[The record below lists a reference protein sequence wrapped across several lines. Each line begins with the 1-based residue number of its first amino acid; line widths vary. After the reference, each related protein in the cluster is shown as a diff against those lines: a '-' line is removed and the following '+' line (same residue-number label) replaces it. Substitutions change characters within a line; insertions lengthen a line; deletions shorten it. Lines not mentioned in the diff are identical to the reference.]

1 PPRCPAPARNTFCP
15 CRCCP
20 LCPAATRGGER
31 GRASPAPWDPCAC
44 PAVKGCSPV
53 GLRWPRCPRGWERP
67 RRSRRNPSV
76 PLLARGRVLRRGQPH
91 PAGSRAPRQLRH
103 VLPPLPVRR
112 PRSTNGWGG
121 RSREHAW
128 LRQPRAHIWRGRA
141 ASLAPCLAAS
151 CASQKCISA
160 RAGRAEAA
168 PEREAASAAGR
179 LCAGPGHALGRQRQR
194 REGEAV
200 PRRATQE
207 QKADGAQEG
216 LPPQPRCVRCC
227 PPPEKRFY
235 PQYQPVPQINM
246 TILKG
251 EKGDRGERGMQGK
264 FGKTGVAGSRGHA
277 GPKGQKG
284 SMGAP
289 GERCKSHYAAFSVG
303 RKKPLHSND
312 YYQTLIFDT
321 EFVNLYDHFNM
332 FTGKFYCYIPG
343 IYYFSLN
350 VHTWNQKETYL
361 HIMRNG
367 AEVVILYAQVSDRS
381 IMQSQSVMLELKEQD
396 EVWVRLYKGER
407 ENAVFSDEY
416 DTYITFSGHLINS
429 CTSV

>member
-1 PPRCPAPARNTFCP
+1 MEGLWVLGVLLLSCLMLPFPTRSQTSPDQRLQTDPEEAPSQHH
-15 CRCCP
+15 
-20 LCPAATRGGER
+20 AA
-31 GRASPAPWDPCAC
+31 
-44 PAVKGCSPV
+44 
-53 GLRWPRCPRGWERP
+53 
-67 RRSRRNPSV
+67 
-76 PLLARGRVLRRGQPH
+76 
-91 PAGSRAPRQLRH
+91 
-103 VLPPLPVRR
+103 
-112 PRSTNGWGG
+112 
-121 RSREHAW
+121 
-128 LRQPRAHIWRGRA
+128 
-141 ASLAPCLAAS
+141 
-151 CASQKCISA
+151 
-160 RAGRAEAA
+160 
-168 PEREAASAAGR
+168 
-179 LCAGPGHALGRQRQR
+179 
-194 REGEAV
+194 
-200 PRRATQE
+200 RATQE
-207 QKADGAQEG
+207 QKAGGAQEG
-216 LPPQPRCVRCC
+216 LPPRPRCVRCC
-227 PPPEKRFY
+227 EPPDQRFSY
-235 PQYQPVPQINM
+235 PRYQPLPQINM

-284 SMGAP
+284 SVGAP

-332 FTGKFYCYIPG
+332 FTGKFYCYVPG

-361 HIMRNG
+361 HIMHNG

-381 IMQSQSVMLELKEQD
+381 IMQSQSVMLELREQD

-416 DTYITFSGHLINS
+416 DTYITFSGHLIKYS
-429 CTSV
+429 GDP

>member
-1 PPRCPAPARNTFCP
+1 PR
-15 CRCCP
+15 
-20 LCPAATRGGER
+20 
-31 GRASPAPWDPCAC
+31 
-44 PAVKGCSPV
+44 
-53 GLRWPRCPRGWERP
+53 
-67 RRSRRNPSV
+67 
-76 PLLARGRVLRRGQPH
+76 
-91 PAGSRAPRQLRH
+91 
-103 VLPPLPVRR
+103 
-112 PRSTNGWGG
+112 
-121 RSREHAW
+121 
-128 LRQPRAHIWRGRA
+128 
-141 ASLAPCLAAS
+141 
-151 CASQKCISA
+151 
-160 RAGRAEAA
+160 
-168 PEREAASAAGR
+168 
-179 LCAGPGHALGRQRQR
+179 
-194 REGEAV
+194 
-200 PRRATQE
+200 
-207 QKADGAQEG
+207 
-216 LPPQPRCVRCC
+216 PRCVRCC
-227 PPPEKRFY
+227 EPPDQRFSY
-235 PQYQPVPQINM
+235 PQYQPLPQINM

-264 FGKTGVAGSRGHA
+264 FGKTGVAGSRGHT

-284 SMGAP
+284 SVGAP

-332 FTGKFYCYIPG
+332 FTGKFYCYVPG

-381 IMQSQSVMLELKEQD
+381 IMQSQSVMLELREQD

-416 DTYITFSGHLINS
+416 DTYITFSGHLIK
-429 CTSV
+429 

>member
-1 PPRCPAPARNTFCP
+1 M
-15 CRCCP
+15 
-20 LCPAATRGGER
+20 E
-31 GRASPAPWDPCAC
+31 
-44 PAVKGCSPV
+44 
-53 GLRWPRCPRGWERP
+53 GLRVLSVLLLCLLLPNPVWSQTSPSPNQHLQMDPEEAPSQHHTARP
-67 RRSRRNPSV
+67 TP
-76 PLLARGRVLRRGQPH
+76 
-91 PAGSRAPRQLRH
+91 
-103 VLPPLPVRR
+103 
-112 PRSTNGWGG
+112 
-121 RSREHAW
+121 
-128 LRQPRAHIWRGRA
+128 
-141 ASLAPCLAAS
+141 
-151 CASQKCISA
+151 
-160 RAGRAEAA
+160 
-168 PEREAASAAGR
+168 
-179 LCAGPGHALGRQRQR
+179 
-194 REGEAV
+194 
-200 PRRATQE
+200 E
-207 QKADGAQEG
+207 QKPSSAQEG
-216 LPPQPRCVRCC
+216 LPPWPRCVRCC
-227 PPPEKRFY
+227 DPPEQRFSN
-235 PQYQPVPQINM
+235 PQYQPLPQINM

-264 FGKTGVAGSRGHA
+264 FGKTGVAGSRGHT

-284 SMGAP
+284 SVGAP

-332 FTGKFYCYIPG
+332 FTGKFYCYVPG

-381 IMQSQSVMLELKEQD
+381 IMQSQSVMLELQEQD

-416 DTYITFSGHLINS
+416 DTYITFSGHLIKYS
-429 CTSV
+429 GDP

>member
-1 PPRCPAPARNTFCP
+1 MLQALLGRKLLESSILGLEGQ
-15 CRCCP
+15 
-20 LCPAATRGGER
+20 LCPAWG
-31 GRASPAPWDPCAC
+31 CAM
-44 PAVKGCSPV
+44 
-53 GLRWPRCPRGWERP
+53 L
-67 RRSRRNPSV
+67 
-76 PLLARGRVLRRGQPH
+76 RVLCWGQC
-91 PAGSRAPRQLRH
+91 RA
-103 VLPPLPVRR
+103 
-112 PRSTNGWGG
+112 
-121 RSREHAW
+121 
-128 LRQPRAHIWRGRA
+128 QPGPGIPA
-141 ASLAPCLAAS
+141 ASLTVPSAGTSQGTAMEGLWVPGVLLLSCLLLPFPASSQTSPSPDRSWETDPTEAP
-151 CASQKCISA
+151 SQHHTARAMQEQVSSA
-160 RAGRAEAA
+160 REMPLR
-168 PEREAASAAGR
+168 
-179 LCAGPGHALGRQRQR
+179 
-194 REGEAV
+194 
-200 PRRATQE
+200 
-207 QKADGAQEG
+207 
-216 LPPQPRCVRCC
+216 PRCVRCC
-227 PPPEKRFY
+227 EQPDQRFY
-235 PQYQPVPQINM
+235 HPQYQPLPQINM

-264 FGKTGVAGSRGHA
+264 FGKTGVAGSRGHM

-332 FTGKFYCYIPG
+332 FTGKFYCYVPG

-381 IMQSQSVMLELKEQD
+381 IMQSQSVMLELQEQD

-416 DTYITFSGHLINS
+416 DTYITFSGHLVKYS
-429 CTSV
+429 GDP

>member
-1 PPRCPAPARNTFCP
+1 MASG
-15 CRCCP
+15 
-20 LCPAATRGGER
+20 AACNFFQVLTPQVATLRHPWEAAESR
-31 GRASPAPWDPCAC
+31 LSRSSSASPRAWTVSQKLLLHSTLGFPGHCHSMEGLWVLRVLLLSCLLLP
-44 PAVKGCSPV
+44 SPV
-53 GLRWPRCPRGWERP
+53 VSQTTPSLD
-67 RRSRRNPSV
+67 RRLQTDPKEAPS
-76 PLLARGRVLRRGQPH
+76 QH
-91 PAGSRAPRQLRH
+91 
-103 VLPPLPVRR
+103 
-112 PRSTNGWGG
+112 
-121 RSREHAW
+121 HA
-128 LRQPRAHIWRGRA
+128 
-141 ASLAPCLAAS
+141 
-151 CASQKCISA
+151 A
-160 RAGRAEAA
+160 RAIR
-168 PEREAASAAGR
+168 
-179 LCAGPGHALGRQRQR
+179 
-194 REGEAV
+194 
-200 PRRATQE
+200 E
-207 QKADGAQEG
+207 QKASSAQEG
-216 LPPQPRCVRCC
+216 LPPRPRCVRCC
-227 PPPEKRFY
+227 EPPDQRFSY
-235 PQYQPVPQINM
+235 PQYQPLPQINM

-284 SMGAP
+284 SVGAP

-332 FTGKFYCYIPG
+332 FTGKFYCYVPG

-367 AEVVILYAQVSDRS
+367 VEVVILYAQVSDRS
-381 IMQSQSVMLELKEQD
+381 IMQSQSVMLELQEQD

-416 DTYITFSGHLINS
+416 DTYITFSGHLIKYS
-429 CTSV
+429 GDP

>member
-1 PPRCPAPARNTFCP
+1 MEGLWALGVLLLSCLLVP
-15 CRCCP
+15 C
-20 LCPAATRGGER
+20 
-31 GRASPAPWDPCAC
+31 
-44 PAVKGCSPV
+44 
-53 GLRWPRCPRGWERP
+53 
-67 RRSRRNPSV
+67 
-76 PLLARGRVLRRGQPH
+76 
-91 PAGSRAPRQLRH
+91 PAGSQTTPSPDQRWQMDPEEAPSQHRAR
-103 VLPPLPVRR
+103 PV
-112 PRSTNGWGG
+112 
-121 RSREHAW
+121 
-128 LRQPRAHIWRGRA
+128 
-141 ASLAPCLAAS
+141 
-151 CASQKCISA
+151 
-160 RAGRAEAA
+160 
-168 PEREAASAAGR
+168 
-179 LCAGPGHALGRQRQR
+179 
-194 REGEAV
+194 
-200 PRRATQE
+200 QE
-207 QKADGAQEG
+207 QEPGGAQEG
-216 LPPQPRCVRCC
+216 LHSRPRCVRCC
-227 PPPEKRFY
+227 EPPSPHFSY
-235 PQYQPVPQINM
+235 PPYQPLPQINM

-284 SMGAP
+284 SVGAP

-332 FTGKFYCYIPG
+332 FTGKFYCYVPG

-361 HIMRNG
+361 HLMRNG

-381 IMQSQSVMLELKEQD
+381 IMQSQSVMLELREQD

-416 DTYITFSGHLINS
+416 DTYVTFSGHLVKYS
-429 CTSV
+429 GDP

>member
-1 PPRCPAPARNTFCP
+1 MEGLWVHGVLLIFLLP
-15 CRCCP
+15 C
-20 LCPAATRGGER
+20 
-31 GRASPAPWDPCAC
+31 
-44 PAVKGCSPV
+44 PV
-53 GLRWPRCPRGWERP
+53 GSQTSSLPDQRWWTDPNEA
-67 RRSRRNPSV
+67 SSQHQ
-76 PLLARGRVLRRGQPH
+76 A
-91 PAGSRAPRQLRH
+91 A
-103 VLPPLPVRR
+103 
-112 PRSTNGWGG
+112 ST
-121 RSREHAW
+121 
-128 LRQPRAHIWRGRA
+128 RA
-141 ASLAPCLAAS
+141 A
-151 CASQKCISA
+151 
-160 RAGRAEAA
+160 
-168 PEREAASAAGR
+168 
-179 LCAGPGHALGRQRQR
+179 
-194 REGEAV
+194 
-200 PRRATQE
+200 QE
-207 QKADGAQEG
+207 QKAGDAQEG

-227 PPPEKRFY
+227 PSPEKRFY
-235 PQYQPVPQINM
+235 PQYQPMPQINM

-407 ENAVFSDEY
+407 ENAIFSDEY
-416 DTYITFSGHLINS
+416 DTYITFSGHLIKYS
-429 CTSV
+429 GDP

>member
-1 PPRCPAPARNTFCP
+1 MEGLWVHGVLLIFLLP
-15 CRCCP
+15 C
-20 LCPAATRGGER
+20 
-31 GRASPAPWDPCAC
+31 
-44 PAVKGCSPV
+44 PV
-53 GLRWPRCPRGWERP
+53 GSQTSSIPAQRWWTDPNEA
-67 RRSRRNPSV
+67 PS
-76 PLLARGRVLRRGQPH
+76 QH
-91 PAGSRAPRQLRH
+91 Q
-103 VLPPLPVRR
+103 
-112 PRSTNGWGG
+112 
-121 RSREHAW
+121 
-128 LRQPRAHIWRGRA
+128 A
-141 ASLAPCLAAS
+141 A
-151 CASQKCISA
+151 
-160 RAGRAEAA
+160 
-168 PEREAASAAGR
+168 
-179 LCAGPGHALGRQRQR
+179 
-194 REGEAV
+194 
-200 PRRATQE
+200 RATQE
-207 QKADGAQEG
+207 QKVDDAQEG
-216 LPPQPRCVRCC
+216 LPPQPHCVRCC

-416 DTYITFSGHLINS
+416 DTYITFSGHLIKYS
-429 CTSV
+429 GDP